1 MTFQTAL
8 LLLHPL
14 SPPGLTV
21 FPPQFESFLVHIAL
35 QITVPAIPSPLVLW
49 NGSNTQTDLCRH
61 CAPFPLHP
69 LLKRLSLEKPDEA

>member
-35 QITVPAIPSPLVLW
+35 QITVPAIPLSLGFVEWFQHSDRPVSPL
-49 NGSNTQTDLCRH
+49 C
-61 CAPFPLHP
+61 PLP
-69 LLKRLSLEKPDEA
+69 SASPA

>member
-35 QITVPAIPSPLVLW
+35 QITVPAIPLSLGFVEWFQHSDRPVSP
-49 NGSNTQTDLCRH
+49 
-61 CAPFPLHP
+61 CAPFPPHP